1 MNDTRRTRAVLGVL
15 LLISLAMIT
24 VDYRGGEHSPLRG
37 LRSFGEAIFGPIEDA
52 AAAVITPVGHAL
64 DTIIGSPDAHRRV
77 DRLERENQ
85 RLRQQL
91 RAQQIDKSRAEQLHR
106 LLGTAGLGGYRIV
119 AAQVISAGEGVE
131 ETVTIDAGSG
141 DGVRTDMTVITGDGL
156 VGRVTQV
163 GPATSTVLLATDA
176 ASSVGGRLEGSGE
189 IGVVRGTGRR
199 SGSPL
204 TFELLDSTV
213 EIKPGQRIVSFGSQ
227 GNRPYVPG
235 VPIGTVIRIERT
247 PGSLTRTAIVRPFT
261 HFTALDVVGVV
272 VAPPKKNPRDAVLPP
287 APPKPVTPTPSPSN
301 PGPSNPG
308 PSTPGAA
315 ASAPTR
321 RAPDEP
327 SAAPRAMPSGE
338 ESASAGPSRR
348 RRSATSTESP
358 RTRRTL
364 TSTEA
369 PRRRGPRTPHSPG
382 D

>member
-1 MNDTRRTRAVLGVL
+1 MNDTRRTRAVLGIL

-24 VDYRGGEHSPLRG
+24 VDYRGGEDSPLRG

-52 AAAVITPVGHAL
+52 SAAVITPVGHAL
-64 DTIIGSPDAHRRV
+64 DTIIGSPDAHRRIN
-77 DRLERENQ
+77 RLERENQ

-91 RAQQIDKSRAEQLHR
+91 RATQIDKSRAEQLHQ

-141 DGVRTDMTVITGDGL
+141 DGVRADMTVITGDGL
-156 VGRVTQV
+156 VGRITRV
-163 GPATSTVLLATDA
+163 GPTTSTVLLATDA

-247 PGSLTRTAIVRPFT
+247 PGSLTRTAVVRPFT
-261 HFTALDVVGVV
+261 HFTGLDVVGVV

-287 APPKPVTPTPSPSN
+287 APPKPPPSPSPSPSN
-301 PGPSNPG
+301 PGP
-308 PSTPGAA
+308 A
-315 ASAPTR
+315 AST
-321 RAPDEP
+321 
-327 SAAPRAMPSGE
+327 APRRESSPPQAMPSAE
-338 ESASAGPSRR
+338 ESASAGPSRA
-348 RRSATSTESP
+348 RRSATSTEAP
-358 RTRRTL
+358 RSRSTL
-364 TSTEA
+364 TSTEEPRQRR
-369 PRRRGPRTPHSPG
+369 PRRPRTPHASG